1 MTVDHARY
9 ASGGGRELH
18 FTEEKEIDLSELT
31 SAQLPKI
38 PMGVALRAHWLS
50 IDGVQPSIPENPPAQ
65 SKDQLQTESANPL
78 AKLGGADAKEN
89 KLGQVGEDDSFY
101 CR

>member
-1 MTVDHARY
+1 MRN
-9 ASGGGRELH
+9 
-18 FTEEKEIDLSELT
+18 DLTYSKK
-31 SAQLPKI
+31 QLI
-38 PMGVALRAHWLS
+38 RLS

-89 KLGQVGEDDSFY
+89 KLGQARIY
-101 CR
+101 